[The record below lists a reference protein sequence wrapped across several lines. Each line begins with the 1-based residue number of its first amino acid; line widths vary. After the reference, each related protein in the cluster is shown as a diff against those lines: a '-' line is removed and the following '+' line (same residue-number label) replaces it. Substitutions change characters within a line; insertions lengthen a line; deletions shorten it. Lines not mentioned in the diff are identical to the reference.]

1 MTLDMPTIADFLAL
15 LLAAFFV
22 IKGFVRG
29 FLNELFGFLGLI
41 VGFMLIWKYSP
52 NFASMLK
59 FGLNFPDI
67 AAYIIAIA
75 LIFIVVNVAAS
86 FLGRLVKK
94 IVYFGRVP
102 MIDKILGSLCGLC
115 KASIVLILF
124 YLAFELAAIYLGNG
138 ILTWMDQSKAMMF
151 ASNVWNYL
159 SGWLLKNGVINYLTL
174 PNLIAK
180 VHMR

>member
-59 FGLNFPDI
+59 FRLGLPDI
-67 AAYIIAIA
+67 VAYIIAIA
-75 LIFIVVNVAAS
+75 L
-86 FLGRLVKK
+86 
-94 IVYFGRVP
+94 
-102 MIDKILGSLCGLC
+102 
-115 KASIVLILF
+115 
-124 YLAFELAAIYLGNG
+124 
-138 ILTWMDQSKAMMF
+138 
-151 ASNVWNYL
+151 
-159 SGWLLKNGVINYLTL
+159 
-174 PNLIAK
+174 
-180 VHMR
+180 